1 MSTKKVHYYCKKC
14 ETRGSAVVP
23 ESFSEGDTI
32 LFIFEQ
38 HTNINNKCV
47 PQRDNFV
54 FSNSFNTCLEKQNI
68 LSVLFESTGSKLVRM
83 TACIM

>member
-14 ETRGSAVVP
+14 ETHGSAVVP

-32 LFIFEQ
+32 SFIFQQ
-38 HTNINNKCV
+38 HTNINNECV

-54 FSNSFNTCLEKQNI
+54 FSNLFNTCLEKQNI

-83 TACIM
+83 TAHLV